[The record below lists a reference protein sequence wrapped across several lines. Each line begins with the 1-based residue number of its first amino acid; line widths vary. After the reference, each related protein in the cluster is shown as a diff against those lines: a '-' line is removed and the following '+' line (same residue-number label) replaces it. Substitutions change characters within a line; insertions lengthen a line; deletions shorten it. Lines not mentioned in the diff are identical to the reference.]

1 MIVTIFTCVPNRV
14 RFHCDSDY
22 FHMCILRLLR
32 PCRKSGALHNGDVH
46 QFVCLFVYLY
56 FYWPSGGHRAA
67 AEGVADVSPPV
78 KKMYAIKK
86 QERVICIVGGVVSWI
101 KLELMRLD
109 TRKVR
114 HDLVDSYK
122 IINGTAGR

>member
-1 MIVTIFTCVPNRV
+1 
-14 RFHCDSDY
+14 
-22 FHMCILRLLR
+22 
-32 PCRKSGALHNGDVH
+32 
-46 QFVCLFVYLY
+46 
-56 FYWPSGGHRAA
+56 
-67 AEGVADVSPPV
+67 V